1 MIAAPQPIGGV
12 ATSITL
18 FIGGAPAGPDD
29 RAVRIASFAEYERSF
44 GGLDARTPLGYSVR
58 HFFDNGG
65 SDAYVVRLTR
75 APGQS
80 NGTNQS
86 VLTPG
91 SADFHAALL
100 SNGVWGAGGI
110 VDAIDFFNLVCVP
123 GGSDPPTL
131 AALQIH
137 CTNRRAFLLID
148 ADAAANVASLREG
161 PPAALVSD
169 AAVNAAMFF
178 PRVRDT
184 DPPQPGGPADLP
196 PCGFIAGLFA
206 RNDRARGVWTAAAG
220 LDAALVGANGTA
232 IALRE
237 PEIEELNAA
246 AVNCIRML
254 PGGATV
260 LWGGR
265 TLAGRTGSN
274 SDWTYIPVRR
284 FALFVEESILQGT
297 RWATFEPNGP
307 ALWAAL
313 RSSVETFMLDLFRGG
328 ALQGATPAQAF
339 FVRCDATTMTQ
350 AEIDA
355 GLVNVVIGVA
365 AVRPAEFIIFRV
377 QQRASKPPP

>member
-18 FIGGAPAGPDD
+18 FIGGAAAGPDD
-29 RAVRIASFAEYERSF
+29 RAVRIASFADYERSF
-44 GGLDARTPLGYSVR
+44 GGLDARAPLGYSVR
-58 HFFDNGG
+58 QFFDNGG
-65 SDAYVVRLTR
+65 TDAYVVRLTR
-75 APGQS
+75 APGRS

-86 VLTPG
+86 ALTPG

-100 SNGVWGAGGI
+100 SNAIWGADGI
-110 VDAIDFFNLVCVP
+110 VDAIDLFNLVCVP
-123 GGSDPPTL
+123 GESDPPTL

-137 CTNRRAFLLID
+137 CANRRAFLLID

-169 AAVNAAMFF
+169 AAANAAMFF
-178 PRVRDT
+178 PRLRAA
-184 DPPQPGGPADLP
+184 DPTQPGGPADLP
-196 PCGFIAGLFA
+196 PSGFIAGLFA

-220 LDAALVGANGTA
+220 VDAALAGANGTA
-232 IALRE
+232 IALRDT
-237 PEIEELNAA
+237 EIEELNAA
-246 AVNCIRML
+246 AINCIRTL
-254 PGGATV
+254 PGGAIV
-260 LWGGR
+260 LWGAR

-284 FALFVEESILQGT
+284 FALFLEESIQRGT

-313 RSSVETFMLDLFRGG
+313 RSSVEAFMLDLFRGG

-355 GLVNVVIGVA
+355 GLVNVIIGMAV
-365 AVRPAEFIIFRV
+365 VRPAEFIIIRI